1 MMMVRVQVIDFG
13 SSCYEHQRIYT
24 YIQSRF
30 YRAPEVILGSR
41 YALPIDMWS
50 LGCILAEL
58 ATGCPLFPGEDES
71 DQLACI
77 IELCGMPPA
86 RFLATCKRARNFIS
100 SKGVPRYCAV
110 ADSPDDGAGGG
121 GERLVGG
128 RSRRG
133 KYRGPPATRPLS
145 TALKVAAA
153 GGDDAATFVD
163 FVERC
168 LVWEPA
174 ERMTPTQALRHV
186 WLRRKANPAG
196 AAAAGAGAG
205 KPADENAA
213 ATRPP
218 YRRLSMHGLTSA
230 SAAKISHLHD
240 GSSRPQQQQQQQVV
254 QPPLMKPVEIASSG
268 H

>member
-1 MMMVRVQVIDFG
+1 MIDFG

-41 YALPIDMWS
+41 YGLPIDMWS

-58 ATGCPLFPGEDES
+58 ATGCPLFPGEDEA

-100 SKGVPRYCAV
+100 SKGIPRYCTV
-110 ADSPDDGAGGG
+110 TESPDG
-121 GERLVGG
+121 GEQIVGG

-133 KYRGPPATRPLS
+133 KYRGPPATRDLS
-145 TALKVAAA
+145 TALKT
-153 GGDDAATFVD
+153 GGSESAFVD
-163 FVERC
+163 FLQRC

-174 ERMTPTQALRHV
+174 DRMTPPQALRHV
-186 WLRRKANPAG
+186 WLRRKATPA
-196 AAAAGAGAG
+196 
-205 KPADENAA
+205 KPADENVGSRAH
-213 ATRPP
+213 RQP
-218 YRRLSMHGLTSA
+218 SMHGLSST
-230 SAAKISHLHD
+230 SAAKINTD
-240 GSSRPQQQQQQQVV
+240 GSSQQQQQHV
-254 QPPLMKPVEIASSG
+254 QLPMMKPVEIANSG

>member
-1 MMMVRVQVIDFG
+1 MIDFG

-41 YALPIDMWS
+41 YGLPIDMWS

-71 DQLACI
+71 DQLACV

-100 SKGVPRYCAV
+100 SKGIPRYCAV
-110 ADSPDDGAGGG
+110 AESPDG
-121 GERLVGG
+121 GEQIVGG

-133 KYRGPPATRPLS
+133 KFRGPPATRALS
-145 TALKVAAA
+145 AALKA
-153 GGDDAATFVD
+153 GGDEPAFTD
-163 FVERC
+163 FVQRC

-174 ERMTPTQALRHV
+174 ERMTPPQALRHV
-186 WLRRKANPAG
+186 WLRRKA
-196 AAAAGAGAG
+196 AAGT
-205 KPADENAA
+205 PAKRGDENVGSRAC
-213 ATRPP
+213 
-218 YRRLSMHGLTSA
+218 RRLSMHGLSSTST
-230 SAAKISHLHD
+230 AKVNSD
-240 GSSRPQQQQQQQVV
+240 GSGQQQHV
-254 QPPLMKPVEIASSG
+254 QLPIMKQVEITDSG
-268 H
+268 R

>member
-1 MMMVRVQVIDFG
+1 MYYVRQVIDFG

-41 YALPIDMWS
+41 YGLPIDMWS

-77 IELCGMPPA
+77 VELCGMPPA

-100 SKGVPRYCAV
+100 SKGIPRYCTV
-110 ADSPDDGAGGG
+110 TETPDGD
-121 GERLVGG
+121 EQIVGG

-133 KYRGPPATRPLS
+133 KYRGPPATRALS
-145 TALKVAAA
+145 TALKV
-153 GGDDAATFVD
+153 GGDESVFVD
-163 FVERC
+163 FIQRC
-168 LVWEPA
+168 LVWEPT

-186 WLRRKANPAG
+186 WLRRKAAPA
-196 AAAAGAGAG
+196 A
-205 KPADENAA
+205 KPGNENVAS
-213 ATRPP
+213 RPP
-218 YRRLSMHGLTSA
+218 RRLSMHGPL
-230 SAAKISHLHD
+230 
-240 GSSRPQQQQQQQVV
+240 SSSTTLMNTDVSRQQQPQLI
-254 QPPLMKPVEIASSG
+254 QPPLMKPVEMAGSG